1 MLVLALLLFLLA
13 AAAAVLGGAA
23 TPLGAVLFR
32 LDPALLNTAQA
43 GIQRHLSPGL
53 WDNAALPLL
62 EQPAWLVPL
71 LLGAL
76 LLLVRRLLLAR

>member
-1 MLVLALLLFLLA
+1 MLPVALGLFILA
-13 AAAAVLGGAA
+13 AVAAIWAGPA

-43 GIQRHLSPGL
+43 GIQRHLAPGL

-62 EQPAWLVPL
+62 ELPAWALPL
-71 LLGAL
+71 ALGAL
-76 LLLVRRLLLAR
+76 LLLVRRLLNR